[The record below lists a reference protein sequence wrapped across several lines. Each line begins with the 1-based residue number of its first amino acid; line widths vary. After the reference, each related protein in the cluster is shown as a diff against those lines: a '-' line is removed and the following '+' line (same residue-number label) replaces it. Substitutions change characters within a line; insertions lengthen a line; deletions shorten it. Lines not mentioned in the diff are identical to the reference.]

1 MTGETVLILDFG
13 GQYKEL
19 IARRVREHGVYSEIR
34 SCKMPVEEIRAM
46 APKGIIFTGGPDS
59 VYRDDSPTCDKAVLE
74 LGIPV
79 LGICYGMQLIC
90 HLCGGT
96 VEAGTKREY
105 GVFPITLDTS
115 LPLFSGCTVPTD
127 VLMSHTDLVTA
138 LPEGFRVA
146 GHTDLTPVA
155 AYVNEERRLYGVQF
169 HPEVT
174 NTVQGNLI
182 LKNFLFD
189 ICGCAGDY
197 SMESFLETKIREI
210 REQVGSEKVLL
221 GLSGGV
227 DSSVC
232 AALLARAVPGQL
244 TCIYVDHGL
253 MRQGETEEI
262 RSVFENKALDFRCV
276 DAADRFLAKLE
287 GVTDPEQKRK
297 IIGRD
302 FVEVFNAEAKQI
314 ENVKWL
320 AQGTIYPDVIESC
333 SVNGPSATI
342 KSHHNVGG
350 LPEKMNLK
358 IVEPLRL
365 LFKDEVRRVGRSLG
379 ISERLIGRHPFPGPG
394 LAIRILGDVTAGKVE
409 ILQNVDRIYID
420 ALRAAGLYDK
430 VWQAGAILLPVK
442 SVGVM
447 GDERTHDFVL
457 AIRAVTTD
465 DFMTVDWARLPYD
478 LLAKVSARI
487 VNEVPRVNRVV
498 YDITTKP
505 PATVEW
511 E

>member
-197 SMESFLETKIREI
+197 SMESFLET
-210 REQVGSEKVLL
+210 
-221 GLSGGV
+221 
-227 DSSVC
+227 
-232 AALLARAVPGQL
+232 
-244 TCIYVDHGL
+244 
-253 MRQGETEEI
+253 
-262 RSVFENKALDFRCV
+262 
-276 DAADRFLAKLE
+276 
-287 GVTDPEQKRK
+287 
-297 IIGRD
+297 
-302 FVEVFNAEAKQI
+302 
-314 ENVKWL
+314 
-320 AQGTIYPDVIESC
+320 
-333 SVNGPSATI
+333 
-342 KSHHNVGG
+342 
-350 LPEKMNLK
+350 
-358 IVEPLRL
+358 
-365 LFKDEVRRVGRSLG
+365 
-379 ISERLIGRHPFPGPG
+379 
-394 LAIRILGDVTAGKVE
+394 
-409 ILQNVDRIYID
+409 
-420 ALRAAGLYDK
+420 
-430 VWQAGAILLPVK
+430 
-442 SVGVM
+442 
-447 GDERTHDFVL
+447 
-457 AIRAVTTD
+457 
-465 DFMTVDWARLPYD
+465 
-478 LLAKVSARI
+478 
-487 VNEVPRVNRVV
+487 
-498 YDITTKP
+498 
-505 PATVEW
+505 
-511 E
+511 

>member
-155 AYVNEERRLYGVQF
+155 AYVNEDRRLYGVQF

-297 IIGRD
+297 IIGRE
-302 FVEVFNAEAKQI
+302 FALVFEDEAKKLGK
-314 ENVKWL
+314 VGFL
-320 AQGTIYPDVIESC
+320 AQGTIYPDVVES
-333 SVNGPSATI
+333 GTGSAVI

-350 LPEKMNLK
+350 LPKDMKFKL
-358 IVEPLRL
+358 VEPVER
-365 LFKDEVRRVGRSLG
+365 LFKDEVRVVGRLLG
-379 ISERLIGRHPFPGPG
+379 LPSELIDRHPFPGPSLG
-394 LAIRILGDVTAGKVE
+394 VRHLGAIDRSTLKILREADAIVTEELMKSGWYHKTWQTFAIFVPVKTVGMKNHKRTYDYVIAIRSINSVDAVTAQV
-409 ILQNVDRIYID
+409 V
-420 ALRAAGLYDK
+420 
-430 VWQAGAILLPVK
+430 
-442 SVGVM
+442 
-447 GDERTHDFVL
+447 
-457 AIRAVTTD
+457 
-465 DFMTVDWARLPYD
+465 RLPWE
-478 LLAKVSARI
+478 LLDTMTERI
-487 VNEVPRVNRVV
+487 IREVEGVNRVV
-498 YDITTKP
+498 YDITSKP
-505 PATVEW
+505 PGTIEW

>member
-59 VYRDDSPTCDKAVLE
+59 VYRDDFPTCDKAVLE

-105 GVFPITLDTS
+105 GVFPITLDSS

-189 ICGCAGDY
+189 IY
-197 SMESFLETKIREI
+197 
-210 REQVGSEKVLL
+210 
-221 GLSGGV
+221 
-227 DSSVC
+227 
-232 AALLARAVPGQL
+232 
-244 TCIYVDHGL
+244 
-253 MRQGETEEI
+253 
-262 RSVFENKALDFRCV
+262 
-276 DAADRFLAKLE
+276 
-287 GVTDPEQKRK
+287 
-297 IIGRD
+297 
-302 FVEVFNAEAKQI
+302 
-314 ENVKWL
+314 
-320 AQGTIYPDVIESC
+320 
-333 SVNGPSATI
+333 
-342 KSHHNVGG
+342 
-350 LPEKMNLK
+350 
-358 IVEPLRL
+358 
-365 LFKDEVRRVGRSLG
+365 LFD
-379 ISERLIGRHPFPGPG
+379 
-394 LAIRILGDVTAGKVE
+394 
-409 ILQNVDRIYID
+409 
-420 ALRAAGLYDK
+420 
-430 VWQAGAILLPVK
+430 
-442 SVGVM
+442 
-447 GDERTHDFVL
+447 
-457 AIRAVTTD
+457 
-465 DFMTVDWARLPYD
+465 
-478 LLAKVSARI
+478 
-487 VNEVPRVNRVV
+487 
-498 YDITTKP
+498 
-505 PATVEW
+505 
-511 E
+511 